1 MLMLNNERELV
12 ELNVV
17 SCLHCVKCSRILIYL
32 FKGLGEGVGICIVCV
47 CTLESHGNRKC
58 RNKGGHPPLASKKV

>member
-1 MLMLNNERELV
+1 MLIMREPV

-32 FKGLGEGVGICIVCV
+32 FKGLGKGEYICV
-47 CTLESHGNRKC
+47 H
-58 RNKGGHPPLASKKV
+58 